1 MNMNKKAYQA
11 PTTEVIEMEVQQVL
25 CCSPG
30 SIIEDTDSA
39 IEDQDVQFRSSHRQ
53 WGSMFDPTE
62 E

>member
-25 CCSPG
+25 CCSLT
-30 SIIEDTDSA
+30 ENTNSA
-39 IEDQDVQFRSSHRQ
+39 SEETDVQFRSSHRQ

>member
-30 SIIEDTDSA
+30 SIKEETTNSA
-39 IEDQDVQFRSSHRQ
+39 IEEDVQFRSSHRQ

>member
-25 CCSPG
+25 CCSTTADTNSAP
-30 SIIEDTDSA
+30 IE
-39 IEDQDVQFRSSHRQ
+39 ENVQFRSSHRQ

>member
-11 PTTEVIEMEVQQVL
+11 PTAEVIEMEVQQVL
-25 CCSPG
+25 CCSLTENTN
-30 SIIEDTDSA
+30 SASEED
-39 IEDQDVQFRSSHRQ
+39 DVQFRSSHRQ

>member
-11 PTTEVIEMEVQQVL
+11 PTTEVIEMEVQQML
-25 CCSPG
+25 CGSPG
-30 SIIEDTDSA
+30 SIEADMNSATKDS
-39 IEDQDVQFRSSHRQ
+39 DVQFRSSHRQ

>member
-25 CCSPG
+25 CG
-30 SIIEDTDSA
+30 SITADTNPPIE
-39 IEDQDVQFRSSHRQ
+39 EEEGVQFRSSHRQ

>member
-25 CCSPG
+25 CCSITADTNSP
-30 SIIEDTDSA
+30 IEEET
-39 IEDQDVQFRSSHRQ
+39 DVQFRSSHRQ

>member
-11 PTTEVIEMEVQQVL
+11 PTAEVIEMEVQQVL

-30 SIIEDTDSA
+30 SIMEDTNSA
-39 IEDQDVQFRSSHRQ
+39 DIDQEVQFRSSHRQ
-53 WGSMFDPTE
+53 WGSIFDPTE

>member
-25 CCSPG
+25 CCS
-30 SIIEDTDSA
+30 ITEDTNSA
-39 IEDQDVQFRSSHRQ
+39 TIEQDVQFRSSHRQ